1 MVDFDRFG
9 NVPYLYIVPFGQLV
23 ILGLVWLFNRVK
35 RSIK

>member
-9 NVPYLYIVPFGQLV
+9 NVPYWYIVPFGPLA
-23 ILGLVWLFNRVK
+23 ILGLVWLFNRAK